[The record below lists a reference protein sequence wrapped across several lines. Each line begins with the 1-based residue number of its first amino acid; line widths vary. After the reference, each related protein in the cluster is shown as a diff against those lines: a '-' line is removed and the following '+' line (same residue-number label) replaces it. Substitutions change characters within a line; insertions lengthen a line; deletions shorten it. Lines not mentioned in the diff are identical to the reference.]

1 MHLTVHLPRD
11 SFTSRKRFLFRM
23 VLETPKGIEF
33 DATNKK
39 VYEQREIIG
48 LAERQCSTS
57 SKKYPVN

>member
-1 MHLTVHLPRD
+1 
-11 SFTSRKRFLFRM
+11 M

-39 VYEQREIIG
+39 AYEQQEITR

-57 SKKYPVN
+57 SIKKYPVN